1 MKRMTVIVTLL
12 LASLANCAAAHEG
25 EDHSAAGP
33 AATAVAAGPTDA
45 ARRLSDGRVMVAK
58 PAQRSW
64 QLRTRAAETTDAAA
78 TLELAGKVVADPSAG
93 GRVQAPFAGVIEP
106 GPKGLPLPGQ
116 AVKAGEVLAW
126 LRPSLAPLE
135 RSARIAERADVEARL
150 GIARRRA
157 ERLAQLEGSVA
168 RKDIDTARAEA
179 DGLAR
184 QFAAL
189 GSALDAR
196 EALRAPV
203 AGIVAASL
211 ASAGQRVE
219 AGADLFEVLRPD
231 RLMVEAL
238 AYDPALAVG
247 LDVARG
253 EVGGASIALR
263 FAGGGRSLREGSLPL
278 LFRVEGAPVLAVGQ
292 PVKVFAALRG
302 SATKVVVLP
311 LAAVTGIGDQA
322 RVWVHEAPEV
332 FAPRSV
338 QLAPLD
344 AARVRIISGLE
355 AGERVVVQ
363 GAHLLGAVR

>member
-1 MKRMTVIVTLL
+1 MKRTTVIVTLV
-12 LASLANCAAAHEG
+12 LASLATGAAAHEG
-25 EDHSAAGP
+25 EDHSAATP

-64 QLRTRAAETTDAAA
+64 QLRTRIAEAVDAAA
-78 TLELAGKVVADPSAG
+78 TVELAGKVVADPSAG

-106 GPKGLPLPGQ
+106 GSKGLPLPGQ

-189 GSALDAR
+189 GVALDAR

-211 ASAGQRVE
+211 ASVGQRVE

-302 SATKVVVLP
+302 AATKTVVLP
-311 LAAVTGIGDQA
+311 LAAVSGTGDQA

-332 FAPRSV
+332 FTPRSV
-338 QLAPLD
+338 QIAPLD
-344 AARVRIISGLE
+344 AARVRIVSGLE

>member
-1 MKRMTVIVTLL
+1 MKRTTVIV
-12 LASLANCAAAHEG
+12 SLALLSLATCAAAHEG
-25 EDHSAAGP
+25 EDHSRNTPAASTVAGP
-33 AATAVAAGPTDA
+33 SDA

-64 QLRTRAAETTDAAA
+64 QLRTRVAEAVDAAA
-78 TLELAGKVVADPSAG
+78 TVELAGKVIADPSAG
-93 GRVQAPFAGVIEP
+93 GRVQASFAGVIEP
-106 GPKGLPLPGQ
+106 GSKGLPLPGQ

-189 GSALDAR
+189 GVALDAR

-203 AGIVAASL
+203 AGIVSASL

-247 LDVARG
+247 LDTARG
-253 EVGGASIALR
+253 EVGGVGIALR

-302 SATKVVVLP
+302 NGTKVVVLP
-311 LAAVTGIGDQA
+311 LAAVSGMGDQA
-322 RVWVHEAPEV
+322 RVWVHAAPEV

-338 QLAPLD
+338 QVAPLD
-344 AARVRIISGLE
+344 AARVRIVSGLA